1 MLKYTQWNNFF
12 LISSQK
18 IVCSNSQPDTFIL
31 WVPFL
36 GTGRLLLGAPELP
49 LTWCSCCYLL
59 LSPVISCN
67 CGAIPT
73 HGGGCPGR
81 ADSFLWLF
89 TSAFHCTQPSQ
100 RPVVDA
106 GFNDINWSGFFCLF
120 FVVCLG
126 FVFSVYL
133 FGFFWHI
140 LNQNLNW
147 EKNIMKKTHQRNIIS
162 TYLTGECKPECTFK
176 KNSLFSCLVVWV
188 YDISFDILIFT
199 KENRKQL
206 I

>member
-81 ADSFLWLF
+81 ADSFFWLF

-106 GFNDINWSGFFCLF
+106 GFNDINLSGFFCLF

-133 FGFFWHI
+133 FVLLAYSKSKLELGKKHYEEDTSEKH
-140 LNQNLNW
+140 NLN
-147 EKNIMKKTHQRNIIS
+147 
-162 TYLTGECKPECTFK
+162 
-176 KNSLFSCLVVWV
+176 
-188 YDISFDILIFT
+188 IFNWWMQT
-199 KENRKQL
+199 RMHH
-206 I
+206 